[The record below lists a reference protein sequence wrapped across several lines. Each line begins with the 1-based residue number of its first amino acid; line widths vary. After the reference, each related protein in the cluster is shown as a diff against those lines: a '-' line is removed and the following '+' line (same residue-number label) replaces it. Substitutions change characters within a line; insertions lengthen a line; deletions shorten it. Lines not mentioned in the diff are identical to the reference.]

1 MSNESILL
9 TEHVR
14 ELPEVDFLKSMFLSR
29 ESDRRE
35 GVLLRQGK
43 GWFQVSAMGHEPLA
57 ALAYHLKPEDYLY
70 LYYRDRPLA
79 LARGISSYDL
89 ALAYYAR
96 AASSSGGRMM
106 PGHYSDRALNVFSV
120 ATPTGSQCLPAVG
133 TAWSFKLNQSD
144 GVVLC
149 TIGDA
154 ATRQGEYYEAVAFA
168 LQEQLPVIFVVE
180 DNGYGISTPTAH
192 LTPYNLRALNDA
204 HVVPVDG
211 RDPLAVFQAGG
222 AAIQRARAGQGPT
235 VLWCELDRLCSH
247 TSSDDHRVY
256 RPADEIEAMSRR
268 DPIDQLAKRCIER
281 GLISAAEW
289 ETIQAE
295 IVAQVDD
302 DYQRAERANEPDPKT
317 IETHV
322 FGPSASSPALPVRLG
337 EETTMVA
344 AVNETL
350 RAALTSDPRVQ
361 LFGEDIADPR
371 GGVFGLTKGLSTEF
385 PGRVVNSPLAEATI
399 VGAGIGMAAAGM
411 RPVFELQFIDFLPPA
426 LNQLMSHA
434 SCLRWRSNG
443 AWSCPLTIV
452 ATYGAYLPGGALWHS
467 QSNEGL
473 LAHIP
478 GIRIAIPSTPED
490 TAGLLWSAIH
500 GDDPSM
506 ILLPKHI
513 FRQRVAAGEAL
524 VGLPFGKAAVRRAGG
539 DVTVVSYGNCMEV
552 VLEAAEQAE
561 AEGIDCEIIDLRTVV
576 PCDWQCIAQSL
587 EKTGR
592 LVVVHEDTRTTG
604 FGQAIIAEM
613 TSDPARW
620 DLFLAPPQLV
630 ARADIPMPYHPTLEY
645 AALPDVPRV
654 LAAIRETME

>member
-1 MSNESILL
+1 MSIEIKLLNEQTRNLPDVALL
-9 TEHVR
+9 K
-14 ELPEVDFLKSMFLSR
+14 LMFLSR
-29 ESDRRE
+29 EGDRRE

-57 ALAYHLKPEDYLY
+57 ALAYHLRSEDYLY

-79 LARGISSYDL
+79 LARGISNYDL

-106 PGHYSDRALNVFSV
+106 PGHYSDRSLNIFSV

-133 TAWSFKLNQSD
+133 TAWSFKLNGSN
-144 GVVLC
+144 GVALC

-168 LQEQLPVIFVVE
+168 LQEKLPVVFVVE

-192 LTPYNLRALNDA
+192 LTPYKLRALNDA

-211 RDPLAVFQAGG
+211 RDPYAVYDAGC
-222 AAIQRARAGQGPT
+222 AAVHRARSGEGPT

-268 DPIDQLAKRCIER
+268 DPIAQLAKRCIDR
-281 GLISAAEW
+281 GYITASDW

-295 IVAQVDD
+295 IVAQVDE
-302 DYQRAERANEPDPKT
+302 DYQRAERAGEPDPKT

-322 FGPSASSPALPVRLG
+322 LSASESSTAVPLRLG
-337 EETTMVA
+337 DESTMVA

-350 RAALTSDPRVQ
+350 RAALRANKRVQ

-399 VGAGIGMAAAGM
+399 VGVGVGMAAAGM

-426 LNQLMSHA
+426 LNQLMSHV
-434 SCLRWRSNG
+434 SCLRWRSQSH
-443 AWSCPLTIV
+443 WTCPLTII

-478 GIRIAIPSTPED
+478 GIRVAIPSTPED
-490 TAGLLWSAIH
+490 AAGLLWNAIH
-500 GDDPSM
+500 GDDPS
-506 ILLPKHI
+506 IVLLPKHI
-513 FRQRVAAGEAL
+513 FRQRVAMEEPRDGCT
-524 VGLPFGKAAVRRAGG
+524 FGKVAVRRSGG
-539 DVTVVSYGNCMEV
+539 DVTLVSYGNCVEV
-552 VLEAAEQAE
+552 VLEAAAQAE
-561 AEGIDCEIIDLRTVV
+561 SEGVDCEVLDLRTVV
-576 PCDWQCIAQSL
+576 PCDWAGIVASL
-587 EKTGR
+587 AKTGR

-613 TSDPARW
+613 TCDPARW

-630 ARADIPMPYHPTLEY
+630 ARADIPMPYHPTLEF